1 MSNYAICSRDL
12 TKIYSGRP
20 AVDHVSLH
28 VPDGSI
34 YGFVGENGS
43 GKTTI
48 IRLLMGLIRPNAGDY
63 DLYDVNF
70 KDKNIHQVR
79 ANVSAIVEAPSL
91 VPSMDAYQNIKY
103 ACMYY
108 GIEPTKELINKTLEE
123 TSLWVCVKEW
133 VSLSYYSITLN

>member
-1 MSNYAICSRDL
+1 MANYAICSNDL
-12 TKIYSGRP
+12 TKIYSGRA
-20 AVDHVSLH
+20 AVDHVNIH

-48 IRLLMGLIRPNAGDY
+48 IRLLMGLIRPNAGEY
-63 DLYDVNF
+63 SLYDVNF
-70 KDKNIHQVR
+70 KNKDIYKIR

-91 VPSMDAYQNIKY
+91 VPSMNAYQNIKY

-108 GIEPTKELINKTLEE
+108 GKIYQHIYDKNKANHYDWL
-123 TSLWVCVKEW
+123 
-133 VSLSYYSITLN
+133 